1 MVALNENAVYTTAEA
16 AKILKLSPVT
26 VERQIRRGEL
36 KAVRFGKGY
45 RLLGRDLL
53 ALFDWQNYARSAFEG
68 LSREIRARYP
78 DAKAA
83 LRVLAQVRREEQKR
97 KQ

>member
-1 MVALNENAVYTTAEA
+1 MVQLNERSIYTTAEA

-36 KAVRFGKGY
+36 KAIRLGKEY

-53 ALFDWQNYARSAFEG
+53 ALFDWRTFAQSAWQEI
-68 LSREIRARYP
+68 SRELQSRYP
-78 DAKAA
+78 DAEVVG
-83 LRVLAQVRREEQKR
+83 RIIQRVRRRSK
-97 KQ
+97 